1 MVGSLRGICAVPVST
16 GFPIQVVVQLP
27 VAIDRNVTNK
37 TPVDLPFS
45 PEDSK
50 QCRRGMVRLTRR

>member
-1 MVGSLRGICAVPVST
+1 MIGSLRGISAVPVLT
-16 GFPIQVVVQLP
+16 GFPIKVVQLP
-27 VAIDRNVTNK
+27 VAIDRNVTNT
-37 TPVDLPFS
+37 TPVDLAFS